1 MKDTKGLLSG
11 KNKTLLHHGSSAGQ
25 GVFTSSLS
33 RTVE

>member
-11 KNKTLLHHGSSAGQ
+11 KNKTLLHQGSSRQ